1 MNVIKTI
8 KNKKFKKLK
17 SIIEKN
23 DEFID
28 RRFPSV
34 ELEEFFKLQKG
45 EISHSPYFVIRK
57 SMSDTPSRFAIS
69 ISKKVANTAVLR
81 NKTKRRVYSI
91 IEALIPNII
100 SKQKVVIVVK
110 AETLKLKQMELK
122 KEIEKAF
129 VKCGLLK

>member
-1 MNVIKTI
+1 MRLFKDIIK
-8 KNKKFKKLK
+8 
-17 SIIEKN
+17 
-23 DEFID
+23 
-28 RRFPSV
+28 
-34 ELEEFFKLQKG
+34 KG

-57 SMSDTPSRFAIS
+57 SMSDTHSRFAIS

-100 SKQKVVIVVK
+100 SNQKVVIVVK
-110 AETLKLKQMELK
+110 AETLKLKQIELK
-122 KEIEKAF
+122 KEIENAF